1 MDDFNTNVLSEAKN
15 EYTSRLLNILT
26 PLVFQG
32 FKSILNEATI
42 LCSNND
48 EHGKYLMTFQN
59 FLSRIPKWN
68 QEIIDTETKRIIETS
83 KCNYLDELITCVHIT
98 QLKLLTSV
106 RVSSE
111 HKKLDIAV
119 PKLNDFIHKVYI
131 EIARK
136 LYKCVY
142 LFEDNILPLLQ
153 QKNRRE
159 CELIIREGIL
169 NTIRE
174 SIPIDK
180 ILRAYLDET
189 QEEEIVEETTMMPL
203 TDKEEKEAVEK
214 EAREAREELEAKEK
228 EEREAREEREAKENE
243 EREAREKLEA
253 KEKEERE
260 ENGMSETNEHSG
272 LTGNLNLGGT
282 KENKLT
288 EFLNK
293 SVSNFNDTKKIEN
306 VDLQEP
312 DKSNIKFN
320 NLDNVVNFDKGESP
334 EKIQTT
340 EINTITAPKTID
352 RLEKLSHER
361 FQKRKEEEEEEDDD
375 DSDADDDYDDKIQIL
390 STEPSVK
397 IDDIEVLDDPLILKK
412 DVLQFDEL
420 Y

>member
-42 LCSNND
+42 LCTNND

-228 EEREAREEREAKENE
+228 EEREAREEREAKEKE

-260 ENGMSETNEHSG
+260 ENGMSETNEHSEV
-272 LTGNLNLGGT
+272 TGNLNLGGT

-293 SVSNFNDTKKIEN
+293 SFSNFNDTKKIEN

-334 EKIQTT
+334 EKIKTT

-375 DSDADDDYDDKIQIL
+375 DSDADYDDRIQIL

-397 IDDIEVLDDPLILKK
+397 INDIEVLDDPLILKK

>member
-42 LCSNND
+42 LCTNND

-228 EEREAREEREAKENE
+228 EEREAREEREAKEKE

-260 ENGMSETNEHSG
+260 ENGMSETNEHSEV
-272 LTGNLNLGGT
+272 TGNLNLGGT

-293 SVSNFNDTKKIEN
+293 SIGNFNDTKKIEN

-334 EKIQTT
+334 EKIKTT

-375 DSDADDDYDDKIQIL
+375 DSDADYDDRIQIL

-397 IDDIEVLDDPLILKK
+397 INDIEVLDDPLILKK